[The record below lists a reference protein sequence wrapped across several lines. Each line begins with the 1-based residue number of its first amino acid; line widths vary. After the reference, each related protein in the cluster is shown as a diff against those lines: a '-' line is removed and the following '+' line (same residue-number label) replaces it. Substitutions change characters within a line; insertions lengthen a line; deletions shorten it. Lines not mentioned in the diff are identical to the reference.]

1 MNIVSQILPPALIK
15 AIGWTLLHSI
25 WQGLGIALLLA
36 LLLICLQRS
45 SAAIRYFMA
54 TGAMLTFTILSLVT
68 FVSEYQQATVLLH
81 ENQTSTPAANK
92 AMGIPMELTFSSNIK
107 SLPEAWSLHQLYPTF
122 QAYFY
127 QHLPLVVFLWAM
139 GIMVLL
145 IRFAGGYAYTQRL
158 KNYKTVELPLD
169 WQQTLHSLASAARIT
184 QPVRLVESALVKIP
198 LVIGYI
204 KPVILLPVGTIIG
217 LPAEQVEAILAHE
230 LAHIYRK
237 DYLVNIFQCIIEIMF
252 FYHPGVWWI
261 SARIREEREH
271 CCDDLALSI
280 CGNTLT
286 FAKAL
291 ANLEQITHH
300 TPALAMGFS
309 GKGKQL
315 LSRIKRLGNAQVRK
329 PDFMEGFLAACF
341 VMLSLSAIS
350 VSAGMHTKE
359 ATASTSIISIQE
371 LSQQEPSR
379 ADLSAISDT
388 TKNTFTFKG
397 TRNGKRYH
405 VEVIMDNG
413 EITGLTINGNSI
425 PSEDIPQYQEMIAE
439 LMGSVPTP
447 IEPVSPVLAPTP
459 LTPLTPEPAI
469 APHPALTLD
478 VQPTISGYLAQPPM
492 APLPALAPMVPED
505 LSDLIRA
512 AFYGDTSRKSKGDF
526 VYSFT
531 GNKNKTYKITIK
543 NGELTELKVDGKKI
557 PKEAYGDYTYLLDEI
572 EVDAQTRQVELLA
585 RQEEAIARQR
595 EQMDRQINHQR
606 EMIERTRA
614 VREKELEALNLHQQ
628 KEFQLQEHIFDLQM
642 KAQEETMR
650 KQEATMEKAMKQ
662 HELAMIEHKK
672 AMEKHEESAK
682 LSKMLIETL
691 NEQLLQDK
699 LIQKDKTHYI
709 QIGPTGLYIDSQ
721 KQSDQ
726 VFEKY
731 KTLLEK
737 KAGKPMDFTIQY
749 YYNENQPKDSSLRKT
764 QPTGSLQDKG
774 IEKHLAAMKRHN
786 ELIGLLNTH
795 LEKENLVTGSQPH
808 HIRLTPQ
815 GIFIDKV
822 QQPEELF
829 ATYKRL
835 IEMKTGEPFVYTL
848 EYNYTQEN

>member
-1 MNIVSQILPPALIK
+1 MK

-45 SAAIRYFMA
+45 SAAMRYFMA
-54 TGAMLTFTILSLVT
+54 TGAMLTFSILSLVT
-68 FVSEYQQATVLLH
+68 FVSEYRQATVLLH
-81 ENQTSTPAANK
+81 EKQTSALPASK

-107 SLPEAWSLHQLYPTF
+107 SLPEAWSLHQLYPAF

-127 QHLPLVVFLWAM
+127 QHLPLLVLLWGM

-158 KNYKTVELPLD
+158 KNYKTVALPLD
-169 WQQTLHSLASAARIT
+169 WQQTLHSLASAAQIT
-184 QPVRLVESALVKIP
+184 QPVRLVESALIKIP
-198 LVIGYI
+198 MVIGYI

-237 DYLVNIFQCIIEIMF
+237 DYLVNIFQCIIEILF
-252 FYHPGVWWI
+252 FYHPGIWWI

-309 GKGKQL
+309 GKGNQL
-315 LSRIKRLGNAQVRK
+315 LIRIKRLGNTQVRK

-341 VMLSLSAIS
+341 VMLSISAIS
-350 VSAGMHTKE
+350 VSAGMHTEE
-359 ATASTSIISIQE
+359 ATATTLKTAMQE
-371 LSQQEPSR
+371 VSQQEPSK
-379 ADLSAISDT
+379 ADLPAISDT

-397 TRNGKRYH
+397 TRNGKKYH
-405 VEVIMDNG
+405 IEAIMDNG
-413 EITGLTINGNSI
+413 EITGLTVNGNSI
-425 PSEDIPQYQEMIAE
+425 PSADIPQYQELIIE
-439 LMGSVPTP
+439 LMGSVPAP
-447 IEPVSPVLAPTP
+447 IEPVSPVIAPTP

-469 APHPALTLD
+469 APNPVYPPDLQPAT
-478 VQPTISGYLAQPPM
+478 SGYLVQPPT
-492 APLPALAPMVPED
+492 APHPALAPMVPED
-505 LSDLIRA
+505 ISDLIRA
-512 AFYGDTSRKSKGDF
+512 AFYGDTSRKIKGDF
-526 VYSFT
+526 VYNFT

-557 PKEAYGDYTYLLDEI
+557 PKEAYKDYTYLLDEI
-572 EVDAQTRQVELLA
+572 EVDAQARQMELLA

-614 VREKELEALNLHQQ
+614 AREKELEALNLRQQ
-628 KEFQLQEHIFDLQM
+628 KEFQMQERNFELQM
-642 KAQEETMR
+642 KAQEEAMR

-662 HELAMIEHKK
+662 HDLAMIEHEK

-682 LSKMLIETL
+682 LSKMLIATL

-699 LIQKDKTHYI
+699 LIQKDKTHYV
-709 QIGPTGLYIDSQ
+709 QIGPGGLYIDSQ
-721 KQSDQ
+721 KQPEQ

-749 YYNENQPKDSSLRKT
+749 HYNERKKDSSLKQP
-764 QPTGSLQDKG
+764 QPTGNLQDKG
-774 IEKHLAAMKRHN
+774 VQKHLAAMKRHN

-795 LEKENLVTGSQPH
+795 LEQENLVTSNQPQ
-808 HIRLTPQ
+808 HIRLTPE
-815 GIFIDKV
+815 GIFINKV
-822 QQPEELF
+822 QQPEKLF
-829 ATYKRL
+829 TAYKKI
-835 IEMKTGEPFVYTL
+835 IEQKTGEPFVYTL
-848 EYNYTQEN
+848 EYTYKAEN